1 MSINLSYHN
10 YLTTSMKNK
19 KVKWTDIATAIA
31 TWTIAVL
38 VLLLLL
44 QKLGLPLQNMSAE
57 VWVAISAA
65 FIALCALAVSIHQ
78 IRLSE
83 QHHRLSVKPCIT
95 LIRHLSDTDKIGL
108 ELINNGFGPAVIK
121 KIIVKR
127 GKETLPYQSL
137 EAIALLLCSDYEK
150 IKTQHPE
157 DIHYTFLGDSNIL
170 GAGNSLW
177 LIYNDKPTDEL
188 RNNWKKALNAIELS
202 AEYESIY
209 GDETFQENYTL

>member
-1 MSINLSYHN
+1 
-10 YLTTSMKNK
+10 MKI

-44 QKLGLPLQNMSAE
+44 QKLGLSLQTMSAE

-83 QHHRLSVKPCIT
+83 QHDRLSVKPCIT
-95 LIRHLSDTDKIGL
+95 LIRHLSGTDKIGL

-121 KIIVKR
+121 SITVKR
-127 GKETLPYQSL
+127 GVKTLPYQSL
-137 EAIALLLCSDYEK
+137 EAVSLLLCLDYEK

-170 GAGNSLW
+170 GTGHSLW
-177 LIYNDKPTDEL
+177 LIYNEQPTDEL
-188 RNNWKKALNAIELS
+188 RNKWKKALNAIELS

-209 GDETFQENYTL
+209 RDETFQENYTL